1 MRLVR
6 LGDRTS
12 QVGSDLRAALASWG
26 DGDSVLGGV
35 ALLGVTP
42 VGCGRP
48 VEAVVLTP
56 RGLVVVVGVDLPD
69 PAIRLDAPL
78 NATWKADSWPLVR
91 PDGATNPGGEA
102 LRVATTVTRVL
113 EQARVEP
120 IPVATVIAVG
130 PYVSQVVQPTSD
142 LHRGVRVLHPRPKS
156 LLAAVRELTTYDR
169 PCSVDNARHLLS
181 TLVGVHTAFTPH
193 ELVAEG
199 FADAVT
205 PSMANAH
212 TTLIPR
218 ITDLPESGGKRKTA
232 THRAAALS
240 TRMAPAQQ
248 LGNQLLSL
256 LKGEGRSGWTRWLPL
271 GAVVV
276 LAALLLTG
284 IIVAVTSSGGGAP
297 ASAPST
303 QVSSTPVADV
313 RVGGAVFSPEGSAKG
328 PNCVSQSYGDMK
340 VWLAQHPCLSLARSL
355 YATAPT
361 AGASAA
367 VALAVLTFGSTATAH
382 DFGVIANTPGSGGII
397 DLVQAG
403 QGWPG
408 GPRSFDGAT
417 YTAAVH
423 GASVSITEVAWTTK
437 PSVATDPTL
446 RKVATEA
453 VNLPATP

>member
-1 MRLVR
+1 
-6 LGDRTS
+6 
-12 QVGSDLRAALASWG
+12 LRAALASWG

-102 LRVATTVTRVL
+102 LRIGATVTHVL

-120 IPVATVIAVG
+120 IPVSTVIAVG

-156 LLAAVRELTTYDR
+156 LLAAVRELATYDR

-205 PSMANAH
+205 PTMSSAH
-212 TTLIPR
+212 TTFIPR
-218 ITDLPESGGKRKTA
+218 ITDLPDDRRERRAERTRTGGRHAGRT
-232 THRAAALS
+232 
-240 TRMAPAQQ
+240 APAMAGTTVAARR
-248 LGNQLLSL
+248 LWEGLLSL
-256 LKGEGRSGWTRWLPL
+256 LRGQGRTGWTRWLPL
-271 GAVVV
+271 GAVAV
-276 LAALLLTG
+276 LAVLLLTG
-284 IIVAVTSSGGGAP
+284 IIVAITSSGSSTDNTP
-297 ASAPST
+297 ASAPGTST
-303 QVSSTPVADV
+303 TPVADV
-313 RVGGAVFSPEGSAKG
+313 RAGGALFSPKGSATDQD
-328 PNCVSQSYGDMK
+328 CALQSYGDMK
-340 VWLAQHPCLSLARSL
+340 VWLVQHPCVRLDRSL
-355 YATAPT
+355 YETTPA
-361 AGASAA
+361 AGSPAA
-367 VALAVLTFGSTATAH
+367 VALAVVTFGNSAVAQ
-382 DFGVIANTPGSGGII
+382 DFGTVANTPGSGGIV
-397 DLVQAG
+397 DLVQAD
-403 QGWPG
+403 QSWPG
-408 GPRSFDGAT
+408 GPRSFAGAT
-417 YTAAVH
+417 YTASTRGAAVR
-423 GASVSITEVAWTTK
+423 ITEVVWINKAST
-437 PSVATDPTL
+437 ATDPEL
-446 RKVATEA
+446 RKIAAEA
-453 VNLPATP
+453 ASLPPTP